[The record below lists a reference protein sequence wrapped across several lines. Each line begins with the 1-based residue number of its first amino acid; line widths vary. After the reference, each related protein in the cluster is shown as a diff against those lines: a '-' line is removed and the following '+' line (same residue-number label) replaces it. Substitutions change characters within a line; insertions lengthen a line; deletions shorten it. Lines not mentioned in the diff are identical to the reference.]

1 MFAEKSLAVFTVCLA
16 AASCASGGTAASD
29 SPVEPVLKVQVAA
42 LQYVFRNNDSRL
54 GTGADSYCVGVG
66 TGLLHSDPPSQLV
79 RLLQSENLQVT
90 RLSNCVKGRDT
101 TGSWQ
106 VVDAL
111 SRLPS
116 LAFFVEE
123 PVFPDG
129 DTARV
134 YLEYIE
140 SPRSSTGYDCTLGRT
155 TEGWEVQDRRG
166 GFPR

>member
-1 MFAEKSLAVFTVCLA
+1 MFAEKALAVFALCLA
-16 AASCASGGTAASD
+16 AACASGGTAASD
-29 SPVEPVLKVQVAA
+29 SPVEPAIQVQAAA

-54 GTGADSYCVGVG
+54 GTSADSYCVGLG
-66 TGLLHSDPPSQLV
+66 TGLLHSDPSPDLL
-79 RLLQSENLQVT
+79 RLLRAESLETT
-90 RLSNCVKGRDT
+90 RLSNCTRGRDA

-116 LAFFVEE
+116 LAFLVEQ
-123 PVFPDG
+123 PTFPDS

-134 YLEYIE
+134 YLEYVE
-140 SPRSSTGYDCTLGRT
+140 SARFATGYDCSLGRT
-155 TEGWEVQDRRG
+155 AEGWEVQDCRA